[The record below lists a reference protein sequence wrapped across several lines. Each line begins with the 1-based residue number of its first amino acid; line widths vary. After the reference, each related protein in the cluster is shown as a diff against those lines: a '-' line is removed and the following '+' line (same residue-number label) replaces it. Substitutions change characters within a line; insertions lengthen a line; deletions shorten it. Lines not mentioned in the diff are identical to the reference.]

1 MSWNGPDPSAD
12 CLNMP
17 EWLPVD
23 AQLYLAHV
31 EQGLS
36 MRRLAR
42 ERGCHA
48 STVMRQIR
56 KLEKRRDDGLIDQAL
71 YRLGRQ
77 VAKGTDRLF
86 PTARTPVAE
95 TQMPPRCKKEPEMN
109 TVPSFDPPHSTPDL
123 LQQALP
129 VLQALTAEGHVLAV
143 AADMEKAVIAG
154 GDPTQKT
161 VVARA
166 LAEALALQGWIE
178 CDAPGRVSR
187 YRLSEAGRQL
197 LQAQRSDTPAA
208 PPGMAEA
215 AAHFEGAQPVP
226 AGATP
231 LPLPRFSDSQRRRLA
246 QGETPLALLARRRD
260 KSGQPFLEEA
270 LVQAGERLREDYEL
284 AQLSQAQE
292 DHWNPLRGG
301 GVDTAPLMAFGPEA
315 ARARTAAALSDLG
328 PGLGDVVLRC
338 CCYLEGLETAEKRMG
353 WSARSGKIV
362 LRIALQRL
370 RQHYEGL
377 GEEGALIG

>member
-1 MSWNGPDPSAD
+1 
-12 CLNMP
+12 MP

-48 STVMRQIR
+48 SSVMRQIR
-56 KLEKRRDDGLIDQAL
+56 KLENRREDGLIDQAL
-71 YRLGRQ
+71 CRLGRQ
-77 VAKGTDRLF
+77 VTKGSTRLL
-86 PTARTPVAE
+86 PSARPPVVE
-95 TQMPPRCKKEPEMN
+95 KPMPPRCKKELEMN

-154 GDPTQKT
+154 GDPAQKT

-197 LQAQRSDTPAA
+197 LQTQPNNPSAA
-208 PPGMAEA
+208 SGMAEA
-215 AAHFEGAQPVP
+215 AAHFQGAEPVP

-301 GVDTAPLMAFGPEA
+301 GADTAPLMGFGPEA
-315 ARARTAAALSDLG
+315 ARARTAAALRDLG

-353 WSARSGKIV
+353 WSARSGKI
-362 LRIALQRL
+362 ALQRL
-370 RQHYEGL
+370 RQHYERPGK
-377 GEEGALIG
+377 EGALIG

>member
-56 KLEKRRDDGLIDQAL
+56 KLENRRDDGLIDQAL
-71 YRLGRQ
+71 CRLGRQ
-77 VAKGTDRLF
+77 VTKGTTRLL
-86 PTARTPVAE
+86 PSARPPVAE
-95 TQMPPRCKKEPEMN
+95 NQMPRRCKKELEMN

-129 VLQALTAEGHVLAV
+129 VLQALTAEGRVLAV

-154 GDPTQKT
+154 SDPAQKT

-197 LQAQRSDTPAA
+197 LQTQPSDSPAA
-208 PPGMAEA
+208 PPGMAES

-231 LPLPRFSDSQRRRLA
+231 LALPRFSDSQRRRLA

-270 LVQAGERLREDYEL
+270 LVQADERLREDYEL

-292 DHWNPLRGG
+292 DRWNPLRGG
-301 GVDTAPLMAFGPEA
+301 GADTAPLMAFGPEA
-315 ARARTAAALSDLG
+315 ARARTAAALRDLG